1 MIHQYKAKGFNIVL
15 DIYSGSVHLVDDVTY
30 KIIEDY
36 EKKSKAEIK
45 KDIINSFNLSD
56 EEFENAYEEVLA
68 LIDSGQLFTEDNFKN
83 LSIDVSKRP
92 TTIKALCLNVAHTCN
107 FTCEYCFAKGGKYHG
122 PDAIMSKEVAKRA
135 IDFLL
140 KNSGGHHN
148 LDIDFFGGE
157 PLMNLDVV
165 KFTVDY
171 ARSKE
176 KEFNKHFN
184 FTLTTNGL
192 LLNDDI
198 IDYLNENMKNVVLSL
213 DGRRDKH
220 DHFRKTLNGKGSFDL
235 IVPKFQRLV
244 EKRADKEYYMR
255 GTYTRNNLDFTEDI
269 KTYLDLGFKRTSL
282 EPVVGSPDSDYALRD
297 EDLDIIYDQYEKL
310 ADMMI
315 EAIDKDDKFIF
326 YHYMID
332 LENGP
337 CIHKRLSGCGSGTEY
352 MAVTPTGELYPCH
365 QFVGNSDFIIGNIFE
380 GVKRKDLVGEFKAC
394 NCYSKEECRSCW
406 ASMYCSGGCAA
417 NNFNATGDLN
427 HTHEYS
433 CKLFKKRIEMALAV
447 KIYEF
452 LKENEKE
459 LVEAK

>member
-176 KEFNKHFN
+176 KEFN
-184 FTLTTNGL
+184 
-192 LLNDDI
+192 
-198 IDYLNENMKNVVLSL
+198 
-213 DGRRDKH
+213 
-220 DHFRKTLNGKGSFDL
+220 
-235 IVPKFQRLV
+235 
-244 EKRADKEYYMR
+244 
-255 GTYTRNNLDFTEDI
+255 
-269 KTYLDLGFKRTSL
+269 
-282 EPVVGSPDSDYALRD
+282 
-297 EDLDIIYDQYEKL
+297 
-310 ADMMI
+310 
-315 EAIDKDDKFIF
+315 
-326 YHYMID
+326 
-332 LENGP
+332 
-337 CIHKRLSGCGSGTEY
+337 
-352 MAVTPTGELYPCH
+352 
-365 QFVGNSDFIIGNIFE
+365 
-380 GVKRKDLVGEFKAC
+380 
-394 NCYSKEECRSCW
+394 
-406 ASMYCSGGCAA
+406 
-417 NNFNATGDLN
+417 
-427 HTHEYS
+427 
-433 CKLFKKRIEMALAV
+433 
-447 KIYEF
+447 
-452 LKENEKE
+452 
-459 LVEAK
+459 